1 MSSKQLR
8 RCQFVGSN
16 PQDGPATPTGVPLK
30 HLEIVVTV
38 DNAIAVIDLVQ
49 TFQNDK
55 TYPMEVTLKFPTET
69 EYTLSNLTI

>member
-1 MSSKQLR
+1 
-8 RCQFVGSN
+8 
-16 PQDGPATPTGVPLK
+16 
-30 HLEIVVTV
+30 V